1 MNIAMFTDAYYPRIN
16 GLTTSVHLYA
26 TELEKLGH
34 NVCIVCLD
42 YSKKKKDEISVYEE
56 LNDKKVSYKIFRIPS
71 AYLFA
76 SKEDRAVRID
86 KVPALKKAMKEFAPD
101 VIHINSEWMVSYFG
115 VIYATHKKIPVVY
128 TFHTLW
134 EEYLGNYITFL
145 PKPWMKKAGKSL
157 QKFYLKH
164 ADIIIAPT
172 MSISAIIK
180 KYKIKKYV
188 EIIPTGISDFRKKYT
203 PKKQSE
209 ISKSLYK
216 SFPYLHEKQI
226 LLFVGRIVKEKNL
239 SFLLD
244 VLERIHQTN
253 PNTALLF
260 IGGGPYMD
268 EMKKIISKRKLDD
281 SVALY
286 GYAEFD
292 EVIYFY
298 KLAKIFVF
306 PSKTETQGLV
316 TCEAM
321 LAGLPVVAIGEMGT
335 TDIMQGDNGGFMVK
349 DDVMEFAQKI
359 QLLLENDEVYKN
371 KSEEAIE
378 WALRMEIS
386 NLTPKLINCYEKAIQ
401 IKTLKKMKKK
411 TK

>member
-216 SFPYLHEKQI
+216 SFPYLREKQI

-378 WALRMEIS
+378 WAIRMEIS